1 LVDEMVVLQAGGVFF
16 GEVELIVDVFVA
28 NATK

>member
-1 LVDEMVVLQAGGVFF
+1 LVDEMVVLQAGGFF
-16 GEVELIVDVFVA
+16 GEVELIIDVFIA